1 MSPEKSLL
9 DALQADEDV
18 AALVA
23 DRIRFDR
30 ADEGDLVPFV
40 VLGREDAA
48 GFTTL
53 SDQIENPDIPFSINC
68 WAGTRLQAEQIADAC
83 QQALHKSGIAVMQRT
98 AGYSD
103 EVSLHAA
110 ILKVLLD

>member
-1 MSPEKSLL
+1 MSPEKTLL
-9 DALQADEDV
+9 DALQASE
-18 AALVA
+18 ALSALIA

-40 VLGREDAA
+40 VLGREDAT

-53 SDQIENPDIPFSINC
+53 SDQIDNPDIPFAINC

-83 QQALHKSGIAVMQRT
+83 QAALNGQGIAVMQRS
-98 AGYSD
+98 AAYSD
-103 EVSLHAA
+103 EVSLHAS